1 MIQGVFSAVQ
11 GRQVLLLQ
19 GPLGPF
25 FKRLSR
31 DLQQAGAQV
40 YKIDFNGGD
49 WLFSPR
55 GSIKF
60 RGHLEQWPL
69 FFEHILD
76 QYQIDTV
83 MLFGDCRPIHQIAHK
98 IAAQRKLEIG
108 VFEEG
113 YIRPDFITLEKFG
126 VNGYSQLSR
135 NPDFYLSKPNL
146 ELSSPMPVS
155 HPFWYMTCW
164 SVLYYVASVLL
175 KPIFRHYKHH
185 RPLTLREAWPWLR
198 GTWRKYYFAYKEK
211 DIQSEL
217 TSTLSGKFFLVALQ
231 VHNDAQIHVHSDFD
245 SVEAFIEKSISSFA
259 QFAPE
264 DTYLIIKHHP
274 LDRGYHD
281 YSSVIRDLT
290 KKYAVEQRVRYI
302 HDQHLPTLLKNAR
315 GVILVNSTVGLSA
328 LHHRKPLMVCGTAL
342 YDMPGLSYQGS
353 LDKFWNEAENYSI
366 NDKLYHHFQ
375 NYLIEHTQLN
385 GNFYRRLKIDQSHT
399 GLINIAT
406 NARHLL

>member
-1 MIQGVFSAVQ
+1 MIQGVFSAFK
-11 GRQVLLLQ
+11 GRKVLLLQ

-55 GSIKF
+55 GSINF

-126 VNGYSQLSR
+126 VNGYSQMPR
-135 NPDFYLSKPNL
+135 DPDFYLNKPKVA
-146 ELSSPMPVS
+146 LSAAMPVNR
-155 HPFWYMTCW
+155 PFWYMTCW
-164 SVLYYVASVLL
+164 AILYYSASVLF

-185 RPLTLREAWPWLR
+185 RPLTLREALPWIR
-198 GTWRKYYFAYKEK
+198 GAWRKYYFAYKE
-211 DIQSEL
+211 QGVQAEL

-245 SVEAFIEKSISSFA
+245 SVEAFIETSISSFSE
-259 QFAPE
+259 FAPQN
-264 DTYLIIKHHP
+264 TYLIIKHHP

-281 YSSVIRDLT
+281 YSSVIRSLT
-290 KKYAVEQRVRYI
+290 EKYAVAERVRYI
-302 HDQHLPTLLKNAR
+302 HDQHLPTLLIHAR
-315 GVILVNSTVGLSA
+315 GIILVNSTVGLSA

-342 YDMPGLSYQGS
+342 YDMLGLSYQGS
-353 LDKFWNEAENYSI
+353 LDNFWNEAENYSI
-366 NDKLYHHFQ
+366 NDALYQHFR

-385 GNFYRRLKIDQSHT
+385 GNFYRRLKVSQSHT
-399 GLINIAT
+399 GLINIADT
-406 NARHLL
+406 GY